1 MLVCTPEGLRKE
13 KRNLRESIQ
22 HGKKDILDSGNYR
35 HGFTIT
41 EKKSI
46 DAGTYVLIA
55 STFHAGQLGK
65 CTITIDSS
73 VGVVAKPIA

>member
-1 MLVCTPEGLRKE
+1 MLVDIPESKSTA
-13 KRNLRESIQ
+13 KQNLRELIQ
-22 HGKKDILDSGNYR
+22 YGKRVVLDSGNYR

-46 DAGTYVLIA
+46 DAGSYALIS
-55 STFHAGQLGK
+55 STFHAEQLGK